1 MLGDLLGLQAPK
13 VPDEI
18 DTKKPR
24 VSPWDIINAINAHD
38 TELINEDNEAQ
49 ASKEI
54 YFVLRALSMGADT
67 VICANE
73 MNSRYH
79 LDFRLQFD
87 FLINTIRPRKRYN
100 KWLKPETIDVL
111 EDICKYYGYSMAK
124 ARQVLPLLTLN
135 QLLTIKKRLNKG
147 GQT

>member
-1 MLGDLLGLQAPK
+1 MLANLLGVAAPK
-13 VPDEI
+13 PPEVI
-18 DTKKPR
+18 GYKMPR

-87 FLINTIRPRKRYN
+87 FLINTIRPRKR
-100 KWLKPETIDVL
+100 
-111 EDICKYYGYSMAK
+111 
-124 ARQVLPLLTLN
+124 
-135 QLLTIKKRLNKG
+135 
-147 GQT
+147 

>member
-1 MLGDLLGLQAPK
+1 MLF
-13 VPDEI
+13 
-18 DTKKPR
+18 R
-24 VSPWDIINAINAHD
+24 S
-38 TELINEDNEAQ
+38 
-49 ASKEI
+49 
-54 YFVLRALSMGADT
+54 ADT

-124 ARQVLPLLTLN
+124 ARQVLPLLTLD

-147 GQT
+147 GQA